1 MEVEGKETY
10 VNCITIEDF
19 MIQIND
25 TNMALML
32 TSFRAFLK
40 CHLLR
45 CLS

>member
-32 TSFRAFLK
+32 ILQGFSQM
-40 CHLLR
+40 
-45 CLS
+45 SPS